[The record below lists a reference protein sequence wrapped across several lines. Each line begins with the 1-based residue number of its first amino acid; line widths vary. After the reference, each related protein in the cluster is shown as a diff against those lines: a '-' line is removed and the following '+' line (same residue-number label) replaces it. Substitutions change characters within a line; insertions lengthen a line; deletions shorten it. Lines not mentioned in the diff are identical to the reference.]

1 MARAAALGRAEG
13 ARRRRGLDLPA
24 PGAGAPTRGA
34 RAYPVATERAWCGG
48 GASGGLGR
56 VGRGPAPGGAGEHDA
71 EAARLGAVGQPP
83 GAVVPAG
90 QALALEPA
98 AGEGGV
104 LARDRE
110 VRPVGAG
117 AAGAADQDGAFAH
130 AADPDA
136 VAGGLGVGLDQ
147 DRPVGEHAG
156 VVPAL
161 DGADLGGEPVCRVQ
175 STAVVKVADGGVSDR
190 RNSFFLHA
198 LIVPELPLPGHE
210 KPQVSGQMR
219 GASPSTVRP
228 SFGRPALLRSRGLV
242 EAEPGG
248 FGSGATEARAV
259 GRVRRDLVVLLASLA
274 VFAICAVVVAD
285 GRVGPAERA
294 VFHAVN
300 GLPGWLYRP
309 MLLAQYLGVLAMPL
323 VVVVPLKLALERVPK
338 QLVQRERPG
347 TTVPD
352 AILRG
357 VHPGGL
363 SFTSGHAIITF
374 AIAGLLVL
382 VLPRRW
388 GVVAVLLASL
398 NAVAR
403 VYLGA
408 HNPLDVVGGAAIGL
422 GLAAVLDLVFD
433 VAHGRRGTRR
443 VQERIP

>member
-1 MARAAALGRAEG
+1 
-13 ARRRRGLDLPA
+13 
-24 PGAGAPTRGA
+24 
-34 RAYPVATERAWCGG
+34 
-48 GASGGLGR
+48 
-56 VGRGPAPGGAGEHDA
+56 
-71 EAARLGAVGQPP
+71 
-83 GAVVPAG
+83 
-90 QALALEPA
+90 
-98 AGEGGV
+98 
-104 LARDRE
+104 
-110 VRPVGAG
+110 
-117 AAGAADQDGAFAH
+117 
-130 AADPDA
+130 
-136 VAGGLGVGLDQ
+136 
-147 DRPVGEHAG
+147 
-156 VVPAL
+156 
-161 DGADLGGEPVCRVQ
+161 
-175 STAVVKVADGGVSDR
+175 
-190 RNSFFLHA
+190 
-198 LIVPELPLPGHE
+198 
-210 KPQVSGQMR
+210 
-219 GASPSTVRP
+219 
-228 SFGRPALLRSRGLV
+228 
-242 EAEPGG
+242 
-248 FGSGATEARAV
+248 V

-323 VVVVPLKLALERVPK
+323 VVALGALVARRWRLAAALVLVVPLKLALERVPK